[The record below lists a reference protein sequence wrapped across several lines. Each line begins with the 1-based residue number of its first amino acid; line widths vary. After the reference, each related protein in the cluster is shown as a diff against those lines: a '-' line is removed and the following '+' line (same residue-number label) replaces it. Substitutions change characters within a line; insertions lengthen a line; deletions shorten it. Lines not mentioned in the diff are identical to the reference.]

1 MNMGVRDKSLH
12 SVGNCKEEGNAD
24 LEERMKEKKVVFHK
38 GVQIRV
44 S

>member
-1 MNMGVRDKSLH
+1 MWVIARKRA
-12 SVGNCKEEGNAD
+12 EAGNAD

-38 GVQIRV
+38 GVQIWV